1 MKKKKIKNIKVT
13 EIKFSNRLIPQ
24 VESRFSPFC
33 SGDDIRAEDLPNEV
47 NKHIWEELKKGRS
60 IVPVKITI
68 QVNTTGMNIADDVAD
83 EVLAVARR
91 TLKSVEYTNEA
102 DRGAINYNYGL
113 LTGSKPYMFT
123 MKVSPLSVIEALTS
137 GYPYSVCV
145 IGFLIRA
152 N

>member
-1 MKKKKIKNIKVT
+1 MKNIKVT
-13 EIKFSNRLIPQ
+13 EIKFMQSLLART
-24 VESRFSPFC
+24 ESRFVPFC
-33 SGDDIRAEDLPNEV
+33 SGDDIRAEDLPDEV

-68 QVNTTGMNIADDVAD
+68 QVNTTGMNIAYDVTD

-91 TLKSVEYTNEA
+91 ALKSVEYVNEA
-102 DRGAINYNYGL
+102 DRGAINYSL
-113 LTGSKPYMFT
+113 LAGSKPYMLS

-137 GYPYSVCV
+137 GYPYNVRV
-145 IGFLIRA
+145 IGFLTRA

>member
-1 MKKKKIKNIKVT
+1 MKNIKVT
-13 EIKFSNRLIPQ
+13 EIKFMQNLLPRT
-24 VESRFSPFC
+24 EDRYEPFC
-33 SGDDIRAEDLPNEV
+33 SSQDIRAVDLPDEV
-47 NKHIWEELKKGRS
+47 NKNIWEELKKGRS
-60 IVPVKITI
+60 VIPVKITI

-123 MKVSPLSVIEALTS
+123 MKVNPLSVIEALTS

-145 IGFLIRA
+145 IGFLTRA

>member
-1 MKKKKIKNIKVT
+1 
-13 EIKFSNRLIPQ
+13 
-24 VESRFSPFC
+24 
-33 SGDDIRAEDLPNEV
+33 
-47 NKHIWEELKKGRS
+47 
-60 IVPVKITI
+60 
-68 QVNTTGMNIADDVAD
+68 MNIADDVAD

>member
-1 MKKKKIKNIKVT
+1 MKNIKVT
-13 EIKFSNRLIPQ
+13 EIKFMQNLLPRT
-24 VESRFSPFC
+24 EDRYEPFC
-33 SGDDIRAEDLPNEV
+33 SSQDIRAVDLPDEV
-47 NKHIWEELKKGRS
+47 NKNIWEELKKGRS
-60 IVPVKITI
+60 VIPVKITI

-145 IGFLIRA
+145 IGFLTRA